1 MLRAVRPARKARRGC
16 PAEATPR
23 PGPSPEREARSV
35 PAPTAG
41 PASAVLRPC
50 EAVSRGESASAA
62 PIADRRPYPTALAA
76 ARLRRAQAA
85 RSIPA
90 ARLHAPGATG
100 MAGPH
105 FGAAAGRARS
115 TRRPRPAGDPCLLGP
130 PLPDRQALPSN
141 QWHEVGR
148 RSGCSTAG
156 RRHSGWLSVVEQEQC
171 TSYSP
176 ACTWPAICRLTGRSF
191 SWAAALPRVHLYP
204 RHRPRGLLLRPASRW
219 PPCRDGV
226 GCFGKSYFW
235 LCH

>member
-115 TRRPRPAGDPCLLGP
+115 TRLPGPAGDAEPVS
-130 PLPDRQALPSN
+130 A
-141 QWHEVGR
+141 
-148 RSGCSTAG
+148 
-156 RRHSGWLSVVEQEQC
+156 
-171 TSYSP
+171 
-176 ACTWPAICRLTGRSF
+176 
-191 SWAAALPRVHLYP
+191 
-204 RHRPRGLLLRPASRW
+204 RPAAPGPAGSALEPVARGRTALRLFHYR
-219 PPCRDGV
+219 PTPLRLA
-226 GCFGKSYFW
+226 FGG
-235 LCH
+235 